1 MRRLVTAFLALC
13 MRIFYKRIE
22 LAGVERIPDG
32 PVIFAMNHPNALVDP
47 LFIVCFA
54 PRPVSFL
61 AKAPLF
67 RYPFI
72 GFFVRVFDSIPV
84 YRKQDH
90 TSGSNEETFARARE
104 VLRRGGAIAIFPEG
118 TTHDDARLRE
128 LKTGAARIALGA
140 RLDAMSVVPVGIYY
154 TAKHIFRSSAL
165 VAFGEPLHVE
175 AGDESPEAV
184 EQLTAAIDAGLDAV
198 TLQADSRAALALIA
212 RAEDIF
218 SANDALPLPAEL
230 GLQRRFVDGY
240 RYLAA
245 HDPARLARLE
255 ASIMQFEAE
264 LRGAGVEIHQLVPH
278 RRAARVFRVV
288 VLLPLALIGAALS
301 YPTYRLIGFLAKR
314 FSGGEDAVVATIKLL
329 AALTLYPLTYLAIAW
344 LIGARFGVP
353 IGVAVLLVL
362 PLLAYLALRVF
373 EDLDEVLA
381 DARALAQRGNRERL
395 LARRGAIRNEFVA
408 VAEEMGKRQKEKGK
422 R

>member
-22 LAGVERIPDG
+22 LAGTERIPPG
-32 PVIFAMNHPNALVDP
+32 PVIFAMNHPNGLVDP
-47 LFIVCFA
+47 LFLVCFV

-67 RYPFI
+67 RYPLI
-72 GFFVRVFDSIPV
+72 GFFARVFDSIPV

-90 TSGSNEETFARARE
+90 TAGSNDEMFARARE
-104 VLRRGGAIAIFPEG
+104 VLRRGGGIAIFPEG

-140 RLDAMSVVPVGIYY
+140 RLEAMSVVPVGIYY
-154 TAKHIFRSSAL
+154 TAKHVFRSSAL
-165 VAFGEPLHVE
+165 VMFGEPLRVD
-175 AGDESPEAV
+175 ASDDSPEAV
-184 EQLTAAIDAGLDAV
+184 ERLTAEINAGLATV
-198 TLQADSRAALALIA
+198 TLQADSRAALAMVA

-218 SANDALPLPAEL
+218 SANDALPLPAEF
-230 GLQRRFVDGY
+230 GLQRRFADGY

-245 HDPARLARLE
+245 HDPARLARLQS
-255 ASIMQFEAE
+255 SIAQFEAE
-264 LRGAGVEIHQLVPH
+264 LRGAGVDVLQLVP
-278 RRAARVFRVV
+278 RRRVARIFRVI
-288 VLLPLALIGAALS
+288 VLLPLATIGAAVS

-329 AALTLYPLTYLAIAW
+329 GALTLYPLTYLAIAW
-344 LIGARFGVP
+344 LAGARFGVP
-353 IGVAVLLVL
+353 TGLVVLLAL
-362 PLLAYLALRVF
+362 PFLAYLALRVF

-381 DARALAQRGNRERL
+381 DARALMRRDDRERL
-395 LARRGAIRNEFVA
+395 LKQREAIRDEFVA
-408 VAEEMGKRQKEKGK
+408 VAETMDRS